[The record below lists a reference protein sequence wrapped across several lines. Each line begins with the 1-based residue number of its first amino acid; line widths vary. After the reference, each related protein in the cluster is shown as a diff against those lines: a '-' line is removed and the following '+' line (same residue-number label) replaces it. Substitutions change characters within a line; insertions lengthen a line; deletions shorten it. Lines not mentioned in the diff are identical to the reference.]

1 MSNNECVLINRL
13 SEKFTFSGADHD
25 ITDNVSWSISIRA
38 VIIVNIWDS
47 NLSGKLKEN
56 KIIFYAFQMVYQIL
70 SYLSVEGNEPP
81 SEVVPHP
88 DTTKEAPSGM
98 DIADDGKVTGAALK
112 KRKA

>member
-1 MSNNECVLINRL
+1 
-13 SEKFTFSGADHD
+13 
-25 ITDNVSWSISIRA
+25 
-38 VIIVNIWDS
+38 
-47 NLSGKLKEN
+47 
-56 KIIFYAFQMVYQIL
+56 MVYLKIL

-112 KRKA
+112 INKYHN